1 MTNAASTPAVSGTL
15 VERLLAATNGHDLD
29 AIVDCFADQY
39 RNETPAHP
47 RRGFTGRAQVR
58 RNWEQILAFVPDLVA
73 TVGQVAIDG
82 DTEWSEWEMRGTRRD
97 GTAHRL
103 RGVILFRVR
112 DGRAASGRFYMEP
125 VDDDSGDVNDAVHR
139 AVVRPSGG
147 GA

>member
-1 MTNAASTPAVSGTL
+1 MDTISTLSWTASPTNTATRRPRIHGAASRV
-15 VERLLAATNGHDLD
+15 
-29 AIVDCFADQY
+29 
-39 RNETPAHP
+39 
-47 RRGFTGRAQVR
+47 
-58 RNWEQILAFVPDLVA
+58 LAFVPDLVA